1 MDIQE
6 LGFFLFMEE
15 QEQRL
20 HEEVNAELEM
30 LMVGEKPTQNEE
42 EQ

>member
-1 MDIQE
+1 MNMQE
-6 LGFFLFMEE
+6 IGYFLFMEE
-15 QEQRL
+15 QEKKQ

-30 LMVGEKPTQNEE
+30 LMVGELPTQNEE